1 MRLLVFGIHP
11 DDIELGCGG
20 TVAVHARGGHDVVLA
35 DLTRG
40 ESSSNGTPEARAL
53 EAEKAARILG
63 CRERINV
70 ELPDAG
76 IRSEDPDQQR
86 RVVETIRR
94 VKPDVVLLPNGDD
107 PHPDHASG
115 AALIQRALYLSGVH
129 GYRTEA
135 GGAWKPRAALVYSG
149 RREARRDVVV
159 DTTAVHDVKMD
170 AIRAHESQFT
180 ARAGSLPTP
189 LNAPDF
195 LSVVEARDRTHGYLV
210 GAQFGEAFETLSPV
224 PLADLGVFTAASG
237 PERRGSK

>member
-1 MRLLVFGIHP
+1 MRILVFGIHP

-20 TVAVHARGGHDVVLA
+20 SAALHARSGHEVVLA

-40 ESSSNGTPEARAL
+40 ESSSNGTPQARAL
-53 EAEKAARILG
+53 EAEKAARIMG
-63 CRERINV
+63 CRERINIG
-70 ELPDAG
+70 LPDAG

-107 PHPDHASG
+107 PHPDHESG
-115 AALIQRALYLSGVH
+115 AALIRRALYLSGVH
-129 GYRTEA
+129 GYRTEGA
-135 GGAWKPRAALVYSG
+135 EAWKTRAALVYSG
-149 RREARRDVVV
+149 RREVRRDVVV
-159 DTTAVHDVKMD
+159 DTTAVHDIKMD

-180 ARAGSLPTP
+180 ARADSVPTP

-210 GAQFGEAFETLSPV
+210 GARFGEAFETLSPV
-224 PLADLGVFTAASG
+224 PVEDFGVFVNPG
-237 PERRGSK
+237 GGKQRGAE